1 MVKNRQ
7 GRLCLCGLQKYA
19 AFHKGSLTGGI
30 AVVLAV
36 MMLGSH
42 LARAVVHASIVVDA
56 HSGTVIEAYNSEV
69 PVHPASLAKL
79 MTLYIT
85 FQELKDGKLSLNE
98 ELPVSAHAASQEPTK
113 LWLRP
118 GSKVSVR
125 SCILGITTRSAN
137 DAAVVLAEAI
147 GGSESSFAQRMT
159 ATAHWLGMTH
169 TTFRN
174 ATGLPDPPDWTTA
187 HDMARLA
194 IALING
200 FPQYYHFFS
209 ARSFQFR
216 GRTIYT
222 LDNLLY
228 EYRGAVEHPRPVHAL
243 VDLLRQGFD
252 LAILKPGPGGQDS
265 AQQDRGVDGRKLRP
279 GPAPAGLNVREV
291 IEEAVHLR
299 HLMQVPVQRRSH
311 ALHHLGV
318 RQIAVLVGDAQRRQ
332 PEAGRCDAGHPA
344 RIAAAGKV
352 VARPIQNL
360 PGARTALFPEE
371 QAALPH
377 QLVKKLF
384 VSAIQLPGRGGD
396 CQAFRQHNRSGQR
409 RQPTKHLPAAHS
421 QGLAMVFHHP

>member
-228 EYRGAVEHPRPVHAL
+228 EYRGADGLKTGYITASGFNLVTSAVRNDRRLVGVVFGGRTAWVTNHTMMALLNRGFASAKPAPEQARATPPPAVAAPRPAVAARPKQAIRL
-243 VDLLRQGFD
+243 VSATEDQYAGNADSQSGVIQVGGDFANQWSVRRVLGS
-252 LAILKPGPGGQDS
+252 AILSAPGWLSPANELVVKLPGQRYLARFWHMSGND
-265 AQQDRGVDGRKLRP
+265 AMRACGALRAKGFTCSIIS
-279 GPAPAGLNVREV
+279 GPASPDDV
-291 IEEAVHLR
+291 
-299 HLMQVPVQRRSH
+299 
-311 ALHHLGV
+311 
-318 RQIAVLVGDAQRRQ
+318 
-332 PEAGRCDAGHPA
+332 A
-344 RIAAAGKV
+344 RISGLE
-352 VARPIQNL
+352 RP
-360 PGARTALFPEE
+360 
-371 QAALPH
+371 
-377 QLVKKLF
+377 
-384 VSAIQLPGRGGD
+384 
-396 CQAFRQHNRSGQR
+396 
-409 RQPTKHLPAAHS
+409 
-421 QGLAMVFHHP
+421 